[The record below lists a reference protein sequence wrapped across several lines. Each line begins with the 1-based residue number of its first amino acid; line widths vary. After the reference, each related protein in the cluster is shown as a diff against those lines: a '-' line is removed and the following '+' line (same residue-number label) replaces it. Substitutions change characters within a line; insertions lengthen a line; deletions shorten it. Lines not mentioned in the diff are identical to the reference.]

1 MRKEINKI
9 HPKFSEYIAEC
20 EALANDCFQKIAAA
34 EAKYPN
40 WKGLDHPAAH
50 EVRSIERDFHDKLR
64 QLQAKYVFLFSE
76 VDAH

>member
-1 MRKEINKI
+1 MRKEINKM

-40 WKGLDHPAAH
+40 WKGLTI
-50 EVRSIERDFHDKLR
+50 RRR
-64 QLQAKYVFLFSE
+64 MKYGRLKETSTIS
-76 VDAH
+76 